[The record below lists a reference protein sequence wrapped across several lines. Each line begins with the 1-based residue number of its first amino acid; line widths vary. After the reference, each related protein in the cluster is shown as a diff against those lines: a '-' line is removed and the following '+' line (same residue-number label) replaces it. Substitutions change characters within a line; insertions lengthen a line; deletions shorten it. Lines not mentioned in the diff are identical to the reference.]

1 MTQPEAGPEITRR
14 RLAWVYAAALNQA
27 AAPPADGGPD
37 PGRWVRL
44 QRIIQELVDLSEQAP
59 AFFLGLAGLRG
70 AADPD
75 TEHAVAVAVL
85 VIAFGRWMGLS
96 RKRRAELGLVAL
108 HYDSDW
114 REEDPPPREVTSVR
128 HLATSERFDP
138 ESLRVALIVREAR
151 RDHAPTDGGAAPR
164 MLAQALRVA
173 SDLDTLTRGARGQA
187 PLQLDD
193 AVKSLRSK
201 SGTRYNP
208 PLLEAFL
215 VMLRLDQA
223 GKTKGAK
230 LGALKLKRL
239 RVSPGAKKG

>member
-1 MTQPEAGPEITRR
+1 MSEQAPSPEITRR
-14 RLAWVYAAALNQA
+14 RLAWVYAAALDQA
-27 AAPPADGGPD
+27 AAPPAEGAPD

-85 VIAFGRWMGLS
+85 VISFGRWMGLS

-108 HYDSDW
+108 HYDTDW
-114 REEDPPPREVTSVR
+114 REEDPPPRDVTSVR
-128 HLATSERFDP
+128 HLATTERFDA

-151 RDHAPTDGGAAPR
+151 RDHAPKGGQATPR

-173 SDLDTLTRGARGQA
+173 SDLDTLTRGVRGQA

-208 PLLEAFL
+208 ALLNAFL
-215 VMLRLDQA
+215 VMLRLDSA

-239 RVSPGAKKG
+239 KVQPSAKE